1 MLKTDETVFASC
13 SITHN
18 ALVHLRNTIH
28 HPFLRFC
35 MKLNIQPAQPAQLSR
50 VSGAGLPSVELL
62 LPRSAELQ
70 NQIEGSR
77 QDIVLPHK

>member
-1 MLKTDETVFASC
+1 MLKTDETDCLCELQYHPKCTCASFG
-13 SITHN
+13 
-18 ALVHLRNTIH
+18 NTIPH
-28 HPFLRFC
+28 SFLHFC
-35 MKLNIQPAQPAQLSR
+35 MKLNTRPAQRSR
-50 VSGAGLPSVELL
+50 ASGVGLPSVELL